1 MRVIVVGGGPG
12 GSIAARTL
20 AEAGI
25 ETLLMERELVRPKP
39 CGGAIPPTLVQE
51 FGIPDRLI
59 DRKMTI
65 TNVFSPSGQIA
76 AVPVVGSVPTDHDY
90 VGMVRRE
97 VFDGYLREQA
107 REAGATL
114 VHGNVSEVVIDPQRD
129 VHVSYRDRDGKTRML
144 IADAVVGA
152 DGAHSQVA
160 RSIGVPKRPKALA
173 IQERIALPPAKMK
186 EWEQYAELYL
196 GPEVSPDFYGWV
208 FPKSDH
214 VSVGVGACSV
224 GGGEM
229 RALLANLKERLG
241 PRLEGGKVL
250 RYEAHVLPMKR
261 APHLSYDRA
270 VLVGD
275 AGGLVVGTSGE
286 GIYWAMKSGLR
297 AAEALVACA
306 AAPTAANLRRAYD
319 RRWNKEY
326 GSMYRFLDFL
336 QDLCFTSD
344 IRREMFTELCRDRD
358 VQRLTFDSYMYKKM
372 ARMPWSAQFRLPV
385 QVGASVLQNAIKK
398 RGSWPTTLTSAD
410 VLVREGMMAGGGD

>member
-12 GSIAARTL
+12 GSSAARVL
-20 AEAGI
+20 AAAGI
-25 ETLLMERELVRPKP
+25 ETTLVERELTRPKP
-39 CGGAIPPTLVQE
+39 CGGAIPPLVVEE
-51 FGIPDRLI
+51 FGVPERII

-76 AVPVVGSVPTDHDY
+76 AVPVVGTVPTAHDY

-97 VFDGYLREQA
+97 VFDGYLRERAQ
-107 REAGATL
+107 EAGATL
-114 VHGNVSEVVIDPQRD
+114 LHASVTDVRVSPGSGVALT
-129 VHVSYRDRDGKTRML
+129 YRAKGGVEETL
-144 IADAVVGA
+144 TADAVIGA

-160 RSIGVPKRPKALA
+160 RSLGVPKRPKALA
-173 IQERIALPPAKMK
+173 IQERIALPAATMR
-186 EWEQYAELYL
+186 EWETYAELYL

-224 GGGEM
+224 GGSEM
-229 RALLANLKERLG
+229 RTLLANLKERLG
-241 PRLEGGKVL
+241 PRLDGGRVI

-270 VLVGD
+270 ALVGD

-286 GIYWAMKSGLR
+286 GIYWAMKSGVR
-297 AAEALVACA
+297 AAEAMVACQTT
-306 AAPTAANLRRAYD
+306 PTAANLRRAYD
-319 RRWNKEY
+319 RRWMREY

-358 VQRLTFDSYMYKKM
+358 VQRLTFDSYMHKRM
-372 ARMPWSAQFRLPV
+372 ARMSWGAQFKLPAKV
-385 QVGASVLQNAIKK
+385 TASVLRNTLRK
-398 RGSWPTTLTSAD
+398 RGGWPTALSSAD
-410 VLVREGMMAGGGD
+410 ILRREGVALGGD